1 MTFVE
6 EMILIQTQEA
16 KLVWTASFRDSQLL
30 TYPTFEN
37 AIGNPSH
44 ISRILSC
51 SELHTVAGGYQ
62 KSAGVTIDTSDFL
75 WHLRKSKELLDQN
88 IELLEWDYSVSFP
101 DVGREQ
107 QKSNGGKKGDRRVGI
122 ECAPHGHAIMR
133 ESLLRGERCWQ
144 VVAYRDARLGD
155 VITTDDKGSLKIH
168 RRRAATSILAQLHI
182 IISFLAASQGRE
194 LLLLPNPNDLQLA
207 DSIVVK

>member
-1 MTFVE
+1 
-6 EMILIQTQEA
+6 MILIQTQEA
-16 KLVWTASFRDSQLL
+16 KLVWTASFRDSQILA
-30 TYPTFEN
+30 YPTLEN

-44 ISRILSC
+44 ISRILNC
-51 SELHTVAGGYQ
+51 SELHTVAEGFQ
-62 KSAGVTIDTSDFL
+62 KGVGVMVNTSNFL

-122 ECAPHGHAIMR
+122 QCKPHGYAIMI
-133 ESLLRGERCWQ
+133 ESILRGEKYWQ
-144 VVAYRDARLGD
+144 VVAYRDARRGD
-155 VITTDDKGSLKIH
+155 IITTDDKGPFRIH
-168 RRRAATSILAQLHI
+168 RRRAATSILAQLHF
-182 IISFLAASQGRE
+182 IISFLQVTQGKE
-194 LLLLPNPNDLQLA
+194 ISLIPNPNDLQLA